1 MATKWTQKDGL
12 PGADVRKIAQTPDGY
27 LWLATETGLV
37 RFDGVRFKTFAA
49 PPDVPSFAPSE
60 LFVASDG
67 SLWVGLASGGIVHLG
82 HESAQYF
89 HPGDGLPAGG
99 VMAIRQDD
107 AGTLWIGTRGGI
119 AQFQKDQARV
129 LGIQQGFSGNRV
141 DAIAENRTG
150 IWIGSD
156 VGLLYWNPAQN
167 RFEREHGVTNYVI
180 ALNTDSQ
187 GHVWFADTSRGL
199 QKLHGEA
206 SEPHWNKGNSFLEDR
221 SGNLWMGSDNQGV
234 LVMQRQPRAP
244 GGLERAR
251 FGLRE
256 GLSNNHINCM
266 FEDREGDI
274 WIGTRNGL
282 NRLRPT
288 GFRPVRDARVA
299 TSSIYSIAATHNSLW
314 VVADWRPYHVEEEGQ
329 TESVAAQQ
337 AQVFFSSQG
346 SVVMAGRN
354 FVAESRRGHF
364 HRLAIGKRSLVRNLF
379 DVARDAA
386 GSLWLLSSGG
396 LMRWQAGQITSFPEL
411 SGKPI
416 NTIVVDHD
424 RVWAGAQDGLWEFA
438 GQWRHYTPAEGISEH
453 AVHSIYVDRAGVL
466 WVTQANV
473 INRLQ
478 GDRFVTFHPNLP
490 SGGIV
495 SMVDDDDGC
504 LWLVHTAGLFRIATS
519 EWTRALEDPGYQ
531 IRSARFDEKDGL
543 PSNPPAFLG
552 HVAARTQDGTLWFG
566 LRSGMVSVNPKNL
579 SRNPVPPPVVIEE
592 ANLDQHE
599 IAPRNGF
606 GIPAGARSLEI
617 GYTALSLAV
626 PEKTR
631 FRVKLEPFDKE
642 WVDSGSRR
650 RAFYT
655 NLAPGNYRFRVIA
668 CNNDGLWNETGAA
681 WSFTVTP
688 AFYQKT
694 WFFALCAG
702 TAVLMLWGLY
712 LFRIRQLQAHHQIL
726 IEERV
731 AERTRVAQ
739 ELHDTLLQSIAGLS
753 LHVGGLS
760 KIVTSQEVRERLE
773 SLRVQ
778 IDNCLREARQSVW
791 ALRTQ
796 NVDRHDLAAAVKE
809 SACRLIADRP
819 IRFDLSIQG
828 VRRPVSD
835 RVEQQILRVAQEAI
849 SNCIRHARATRIQ
862 ADLDFG
868 TDQVALKVTDD
879 GCGFDVDD
887 VARRVGHWGL
897 ITMKERA
904 QQVGAQLKINS
915 TAGQG
920 TEIEAVF
927 PLSVD

>member
-1 MATKWTQKDGL
+1 L
-12 PGADVRKIAQTPDGY
+12 
-27 LWLATETGLV
+27 
-37 RFDGVRFKTFAA
+37 
-49 PPDVPSFAPSE
+49 
-60 LFVASDG
+60 
-67 SLWVGLASGGIVHLG
+67 
-82 HESAQYF
+82 
-89 HPGDGLPAGG
+89 
-99 VMAIRQDD
+99 
-107 AGTLWIGTRGGI
+107 
-119 AQFQKDQARV
+119 
-129 LGIQQGFSGNRV
+129 
-141 DAIAENRTG
+141 
-150 IWIGSD
+150 
-156 VGLLYWNPAQN
+156 
-167 RFEREHGVTNYVI
+167 ERE
-180 ALNTDSQ
+180 
-187 GHVWFADTSRGL
+187 
-199 QKLHGEA
+199 
-206 SEPHWNKGNSFLEDR
+206 
-221 SGNLWMGSDNQGV
+221 
-234 LVMQRQPRAP
+234 
-244 GGLERAR
+244 R
-251 FGLRE
+251 FGLPE

-288 GFRPVRDARVA
+288 GFRPVLDARVA
-299 TSSIYSIAATHNSLW
+299 TSSIYSIAARQNSLW
-314 VVADWRPYHVEEEGQ
+314 VIADWRPYHVEEEGQ
-329 TESVAAQQ
+329 TASLASHQ
-337 AQVFFSSQG
+337 AQAFFNNRD
-346 SVVMAGRN
+346 SVVMAGRD
-354 FVAESRRGHF
+354 FVAEFRDGHF
-364 HRLAIGKRSLVRNLF
+364 HRLAIRKRSLVQNLL
-379 DVARDAA
+379 DVAGDAT
-386 GSLWLLSSGG
+386 GSLWLLSSSG
-396 LMRWQAGQITSFPEL
+396 LMRWHAGQLTVFPEL
-411 SGKPI
+411 TGKPI
-416 NTIVVDHD
+416 NTISVDRN
-424 RVWAGAQDGLWEFA
+424 RVWAGAQNGLWEFD
-438 GQWRHYTPAEGISEH
+438 GRWRHYTRAEGISEN
-453 AVHSIYVDRAGVL
+453 AVHSIYVDRVGTL
-466 WVTQANV
+466 WVTQANL

-478 GDRFVTFHPNLP
+478 GDHFVSFHPNLP
-490 SGGIV
+490 PGGIV

-504 LWLVHTAGLFRIATS
+504 LWLVHTAGLFRIAAS
-519 EWTRALEDPGYQ
+519 EWNRALQDPGYQ

-543 PSNPPAFLG
+543 PSQPPAFLG

-599 IAPRNGF
+599 IAPLNGF
-606 GIPAGARSLEI
+606 RLPAGARSLEI

-631 FRVKLEPFDKE
+631 FRVRLEPFDKE

-655 NLAPGNYRFRVIA
+655 NLAPGSYRFRVIA

-681 WSFTVTP
+681 WNFTVTP
-688 AFYQKT
+688 AFYQRT

-712 LFRIRQLQAHHQIL
+712 LLRIRQLQAHHQIL

-760 KIVTSQEVRERLE
+760 KIVTSQEVRGRLE

-796 NVDRHDLAAAVKE
+796 NGDRHDLVAAVQE

-819 IRFDLSIQG
+819 IRFALSVQG
-828 VRRPVSD
+828 ARRPVSG
-835 RVEQQILRVAQEAI
+835 RIAQQILRVAQEAI
-849 SNCIRHARATRIQ
+849 SNCIRHARATQIQ
-862 ADLDFG
+862 TDLGFG
-868 TDQVALKVTDD
+868 SDRVSLKVTDD

-887 VARRVGHWGL
+887 MARRVGHWGL

-927 PLSVD
+927 PLPVD